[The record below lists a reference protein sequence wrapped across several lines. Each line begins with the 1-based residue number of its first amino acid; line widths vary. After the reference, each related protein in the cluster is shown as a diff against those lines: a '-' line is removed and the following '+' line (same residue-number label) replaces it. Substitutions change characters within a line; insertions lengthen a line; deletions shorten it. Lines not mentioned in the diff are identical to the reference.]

1 MEDLSTYIQEI
12 ARRHKV
18 VLDPNDPILML
29 HTFFNLF
36 QKDMSEGQKQLLYE
50 FQAVLEEEHA
60 KWDEETKARATRV
73 LTASLEAGKNAMN
86 ESLNTGTA
94 EMVTN
99 VKKGITPLFDAFGEQ
114 TDKLRFF
121 AMVNVVSSALLLIFV
136 AVLVLFFR

>member
-1 MEDLSTYIQEI
+1 
-12 ARRHKV
+12 
-18 VLDPNDPILML
+18 
-29 HTFFNLF
+29 
-36 QKDMSEGQKQLLYE
+36 MSEGQKQLLYE